1 MTYDEFTNRP
11 KPRLWLHLQQPNN
24 MLLTEHTAAP
34 IPIRKGPPRPQDAIT
49 PIPAAATSH
58 EMTSEDEI
66 GDTLTLLAA
75 NGDAISMYVTG
86 SREAVLGRI
95 LSVDPE
101 LPHFVMELNE
111 GATLPPGKVTFV
123 AVLRTAKLQFRLS
136 NPEWSSVPGKPQLI
150 PMIFPETCAVL
161 DRRSSERVETPLG
174 ANLMAA
180 MEILGTPHEWSIY
193 DVSLGGIGLRCSKI
207 EAKGLL
213 KGRKLPDVR
222 LELEEE
228 TLLVTELEVRF
239 TRAFRS
245 FLLGEQIHIGCKFS
259 NLTPETESQIR
270 SLMDEMNNV
279 PPQR

>member
-1 MTYDEFTNRP
+1 
-11 KPRLWLHLQQPNN
+11 
-24 MLLTEHTAAP
+24 
-34 IPIRKGPPRPQDAIT
+34 
-49 PIPAAATSH
+49 
-58 EMTSEDEI
+58 MTSEDEI
-66 GDTLTLLAA
+66 GDTLTLLATH
-75 NGDAISMYVTG
+75 GDAISMYVSG

-111 GATLPPGKVTFV
+111 GASLPPGKVTFV

-136 NPEWSSVPGKPQLI
+136 NPEWNPVPGKPQLI

-174 ANLMAA
+174 TNFMASL
-180 MEILGTPHEWSIY
+180 EIHGGPHEWSIY
-193 DVSLGGIGLRCSKI
+193 DFSLGGIGLRCSKI

-228 TLLVTELEVRF
+228 TVIITELEVRF

-245 FLLGEQIHIGCKFS
+245 FLAGEQMHIGCMFI
-259 NLTPETESQIR
+259 NLTPETESQIK
-270 SLMDEMNNV
+270 SVMDQMNNA
-279 PPQR
+279 PRQR

>member
-1 MTYDEFTNRP
+1 
-11 KPRLWLHLQQPNN
+11 
-24 MLLTEHTAAP
+24 MLLDKPTAV
-34 IPIRKGPPRPQDAIT
+34 PIRKGAPRPQDAIT
-49 PIPAAATSH
+49 PIPAAASSH
-58 EMTSEDEI
+58 EMTSEDDI

-75 NGDAISMYVTG
+75 NGDAISMYVSG

-136 NPEWSSVPGKPQLI
+136 NPEWNSVPGKPQLI

-174 ANLMAA
+174 ANFMASL
-180 MEILGTPHEWSIY
+180 EIHGTPHEWSIY
-193 DVSLGGIGLRCSKI
+193 DFSLGGIGLRCSKI

-213 KGRKLPDVR
+213 KGRKLLDVQ
-222 LELEEE
+222 LELDEE
-228 TLLVTELEVRF
+228 TVIVTELEVRF

-245 FLLGEQIHIGCKFS
+245 FLLGEQIHIGCMFV
-259 NLTPETESQIR
+259 NMTPEVESEIKSLLDQINSAPR
-270 SLMDEMNNV
+270 
-279 PPQR
+279 QR